1 MASSEK
7 DLEEQ
12 LKEAGE
18 RLLNSPPSD
27 VDELLPLLEQVETC
41 LSRVEQSP
49 SNSMQDAICSSMKA
63 LVADDLLRHSDMD
76 VKVAVASCI
85 SEITR
90 ITAPEAPYEDEQ
102 MKEIFQLIVGAFEK
116 LFDTDSHLYSKRVSI
131 LETVAKVRSC
141 VVMLDLECDALILEM
156 FQHFLKAI
164 RDDHPENVFSA
175 METIMTLVLE
185 ESEDI
190 SLELLSPLL
199 NSVKKE
205 NQDVLPIAQ
214 KLGKKVIE
222 NCADKIK
229 PYMIQAVQSSGISFN
244 DYCDIVASI
253 CQETFPLIWIYFWWS
268 FFPYLFNFNSF
279 IGMFQVDGGEL
290 SEKTSVDE
298 PPQAANELPPETAGS
313 GSVDPAVDKS
323 PKSVMSNGNAQTGNE
338 DSLIDPSSPKK
349 KPERSRRTNQSKS
362 TDGTANTEPDSLEPE
377 KVVRPE
383 KKPDQATKKTR
394 GRKPNSLMNSTEGS
408 DRSRIDREKG
418 SVEQPDRRKSRTK
431 EADSAT
437 SEGPS
442 TKEVTVSSEPEKESE
457 AQASSP
463 TASPS
468 MAINVSSPK
477 PTHTDG
483 TPSKKGRRGPK
494 KKGSRKHEAEH
505 GSSLKGALLSDH
517 GEDEAPPSAA
527 VSSKKESEGMSD
539 SEAKPHKRTGKK
551 TLTGNANE
559 KTPTQV
565 DVPKKEP
572 GAGATSDS
580 DVMSLRKSGKKV
592 DGKNANEDESS
603 GKQDGKKR
611 RGRGKTD
618 SGKNVVEESSKK
630 VIAKVTTSSP
640 KSATKSSNKDES
652 QVENTPKISSK
663 RKRTPGK
670 EELISNSETLHGENL
685 VGSRIKVYWP
695 KDRIYYAGVVSS
707 FDRGKMKHKVSYD
720 DGDVEILKLS
730 REKWEFIKEDNLADG
745 EQEIDLP
752 SPDTSSDMH
761 RKKKAKMNSDSE
773 TKQGKPDASAKSTG
787 GVSTSKFKS
796 EVSKTG
802 GKSKDDVK
810 LSGKSKDDNPKIV
823 NKSKVETPKTG
834 SKSKDDVR
842 KSGIKSKEDT
852 SKMKSKDETTKT
864 STKSKVATPKTAPKT
879 GGKTSANGT
888 TAKGKSSSLKLQENE
903 DSVQEKSDS
912 TKAQENETKS
922 GKKRRRSNG

>member
-12 LKEAGE
+12 LNEAGE
-18 RLLNSPPSD
+18 ILLNHLPSD
-27 VDELLPLLEQVETC
+27 VDELLPLLDQVENF

-49 SNSMQDAICSSMKA
+49 SKSMQDALCSSMKA
-63 LVADDLLRHSDMD
+63 LVAVDLLRHSDMD

-116 LFDTDSHLYSKRVSI
+116 LFDTSSRSYSKRVSI

-164 RDDHPENVFSA
+164 RDAHPENVFSA

-190 SLELLSPLL
+190 SSELLSSLL
-199 NSVKKE
+199 SSVKKE

-222 NCADKIK
+222 NCASKLK
-229 PYMIQAVQSSGISFN
+229 PYMIQAGISFN

-253 CQETFPLIWIYFWWS
+253 CQETSDAAEQNEANVLGEVPA
-268 FFPYLFNFNSF
+268 
-279 IGMFQVDGGEL
+279 DGAKL
-290 SEKTSVDE
+290 SEKPSADE
-298 PPQAANELPPETAGS
+298 PPQVVNELPPETAGS

-349 KPERSRRTNQSKS
+349 KPERSRRSNQPKS
-362 TDGTANTEPDSLEPE
+362 TDGAAKTEPDSLEPE

-383 KKPDQATKKTR
+383 KRPDQATKKTR
-394 GRKPNSLMNSTEGS
+394 GRKPSSC
-408 DRSRIDREKG
+408 SRIDHEKG

-431 EADSAT
+431 EAGSAT

-442 TKEVTVSSEPEKESE
+442 SMEVAVSSELEKESQ

-468 MAINVSSPK
+468 EAMNVVSSPTQ
-477 PTHTDG
+477 THTDG

-505 GSSLKGALLSDH
+505 GSTSKGALLSDH
-517 GEDEAPPSAA
+517 GEDEAQPASA

-539 SEAKPHKRTGKK
+539 SEAKAHKRTGKK
-551 TLTGNANE
+551 TLSGNANE
-559 KTPTQV
+559 KSPTPFDV
-565 DVPKKEP
+565 VPKKEA

-580 DVMSLRKSGKKV
+580 DVMLLRKSGKKI

-603 GKQDGKKR
+603 GKQQDDKKR
-611 RGRGKTD
+611 RSRGKTI
-618 SGKNVVEESSKK
+618 SNKNVVEESSKK
-630 VIAKVTTSSP
+630 VTASSP
-640 KSATKSSNKDES
+640 KSATRSSNKDES
-652 QVENTPKISSK
+652 KVENTPKTSSK

-670 EELISNSETLHGENL
+670 EEDGENL

-695 KDRIYYAGVVSS
+695 KDRIYYVGAVSS
-707 FDRGKMKHKVSYD
+707 FDPVKMKHTVSYD
-720 DGDVEILKLS
+720 DGDKEILTLS
-730 REKWEFIKEDNLADG
+730 KEKWQFVKEDEMADG
-745 EQEIDLP
+745 GQETDTPSAETDPP
-752 SPDTSSDMH
+752 SPDTSSDVH
-761 RKKKAKMNSDSE
+761 RKKKAKMNSDSS
-773 TKQGKPDASAKSTG
+773 TKQGKPDASAKRAS
-787 GVSTSKFKS
+787 GVSTSKSKIEITKS
-796 EVSKTG
+796 G
-802 GKSKDDVK
+802 GKSKDVR
-810 LSGKSKDDNPKIV
+810 LSGKSKDDSPKIV
-823 NKSKVETPKTG
+823 NKAKVETPKTG

-842 KSGIKSKEDT
+842 KSGSKLKDDT

-864 STKSKVATPKTAPKT
+864 SAKSRGETPKT
-879 GGKTSANGT
+879 GGKTSSNGT

-903 DSVQEKSDS
+903 DSVKVKSDS
-912 TKAQENETKS
+912 AKAQERETKS
-922 GKKRRRSNG
+922 GKKRGRR